1 MFSNSECIVGRAA
14 PLCGLALPLFSTQAT
29 RALELHAAAAL
40 PAHSLMQRAGLAL
53 AQLTLAVAPHAKT
66 VWIACGPGNNGGDGF
81 EAAMHLQG
89 RGKRTVVSC
98 LDHNGNLP
106 ADAALSRT
114 RALNAGVLISTDAPA
129 QFDACIDALFGI
141 GTLRPLEGV
150 YAQWVSR
157 MNHSGVPVIAADLP
171 TGLHADTGVA
181 AALHVQASHTLSL
194 LTLKPGLFTANG
206 RDACGEIWLNALGIA
221 APADANA
228 CANLNPAPARA
239 VRLHNSHKGSY
250 GDVAIVGGDA
260 GMAGA
265 ALLAGTAALHGGAG
279 RVFVAGPGNAP
290 PLSVD
295 ATQPELMFR
304 PFSTLAINQM
314 VVVAGCGGGEAM
326 AQHLESVLQQSAR
339 LVLDADA
346 LNVLALEPRFQ
357 ALLQAR
363 PAGSSVLTPHPLEA
377 ARLLHTSTQAV
388 QADRLEAAQNLAE
401 RFACTVVLKGSGSVI
416 AAPGRKPHINT
427 TGNARLATAGTGDV
441 LAGLLGALLATQPNV
456 FNAACAAVH
465 WHGLRADQWPATL
478 RLTASGL
485 ARAL

>member
-1 MFSNSECIVGRAA
+1 
-14 PLCGLALPLFSTQAT
+14 
-29 RALELHAAAAL
+29 
-40 PAHSLMQRAGLAL
+40 
-53 AQLTLAVAPHAKT
+53 
-66 VWIACGPGNNGGDGF
+66 
-81 EAAMHLQG
+81 
-89 RGKRTVVSC
+89 
-98 LDHNGNLP
+98 
-106 ADAALSRT
+106 
-114 RALNAGVLISTDAPA
+114 
-129 QFDACIDALFGI
+129 
-141 GTLRPLEGV
+141 
-150 YAQWVSR
+150 
-157 MNHSGVPVIAADLP
+157 
-171 TGLHADTGVA
+171 
-181 AALHVQASHTLSL
+181 
-194 LTLKPGLFTANG
+194 
-206 RDACGEIWLNALGIA
+206 
-221 APADANA
+221 
-228 CANLNPAPARA
+228 

-346 LNVLALEPRFQ
+346 LNVLALEPHFQ

-441 LAGLLGALLATQPNV
+441 LAGLLGALLATQPNA
-456 FNAACAAVH
+456 FSAACAAVH

>member
-14 PLCGLALPLFSTQAT
+14 PLCGLALPLFNTQAT

-89 RGKRTVVSC
+89 WGKRTVVSC
-98 LDHNGNLP
+98 LDHNGKLP

-114 RALNAGVLISTDAPA
+114 RALQAGVFISSHAPA

-141 GTLRPLEGV
+141 GTLRPLEGE
-150 YAQWVSR
+150 YAQWVDR
-157 MNHSGVPVIAADLP
+157 MNHGAVPVIAADLP

-206 RDACGEIWLNALGIA
+206 RDACGEIWLNALGVA
-221 APADANA
+221 LADAPA
-228 CANLNPAPARA
+228 CANLNPAPPRA

-279 RVFVAGPGNAP
+279 RVFVAGTGDAP

-326 AQHLESVLQQSAR
+326 AQHLEAVLQQSAR

-346 LNVLALEPRFQ
+346 LNVLAVEARFQ

-363 PAGSSVLTPHPLEA
+363 PAGSTVLTPHPLEA

-388 QADRLEAAQNLAE
+388 QADRLAAAQTLAE

-416 AAPGRKPHINT
+416 AATGRKPHINIS
-427 TGNARLATAGTGDV
+427 GNARLATAGTGDV
-441 LAGLLGALLATQPNV
+441 LAGLLGALLATQPHA
-456 FNAACAAVH
+456 FSAACAAVH
-465 WHGLRADQWPATL
+465 WHGLRADQWPAAL